1 MAGGAVK
8 ISRSPWPWERCRP
21 FACAKGDFKRVF
33 KGGGE
38 KDANKIE

>member
-1 MAGGAVK
+1 MMGGAVK
-8 ISRSPWPWERCRP
+8 ISTSLGPWERCRP

-38 KDANKIE
+38 KYANKIE